1 MGLFDVHAHLTHPK
15 LAADASG
22 VLGRARDAG
31 VSSIVANGLN
41 PRDNAAVL
49 ELAAKHPIVR
59 PALGFYPVDTVLGP
73 MRAAGVDYPR
83 EGDECTRDEGVEYVR
98 AHVHEA
104 FAVGEIGL
112 DGYWVPE
119 PFWAEQEAA
128 FRELV
133 QIALAANKPVIIHT
147 RKREA
152 RALELLDELGAAR
165 VNWHCFGGR
174 VKLARRIAERG
185 HYMSIPANAR
195 RSETFTRML
204 QTLPRQQILLETDC
218 PYLAAEPGTPSEP
231 AHVAATARYAAE
243 IWGLSLEAAQLQ
255 LAQNFERLFGVAP

>member
-1 MGLFDVHAHLTHPK
+1 MPSEPDSQTWTVRRLLEWTAPFFARKDVDSPRLSAELLLSHVLNVPRIK
-15 LAADASG
+15 LYTDYD
-22 VLGRARDAG
+22 R
-31 VSSIVANGLN
+31 
-41 PRDNAAVL
+41 P
-49 ELAAKHPIVR
+49 LAAKD
-59 PALGFYPVDTVLGP
+59 LS
-73 MRAAGVDYPR
+73 
-83 EGDECTRDEGVEYVR
+83 
-98 AHVHEA
+98 
-104 FAVGEIGL
+104 
-112 DGYWVPE
+112 
-119 PFWAEQEAA
+119 A

-133 QIALAANKPVIIHT
+133 QIALAADKPIIIHT

-152 RALELLDELGAAR
+152 RALELLEELGAAR

-174 VKLARRIAERG
+174 VKLARRIAEHG

-243 IWGLSLEAAQLQ
+243 IWGLSLEATLGQ
-255 LAQNFERLFGVAP
+255 LAENFERLFGVPP